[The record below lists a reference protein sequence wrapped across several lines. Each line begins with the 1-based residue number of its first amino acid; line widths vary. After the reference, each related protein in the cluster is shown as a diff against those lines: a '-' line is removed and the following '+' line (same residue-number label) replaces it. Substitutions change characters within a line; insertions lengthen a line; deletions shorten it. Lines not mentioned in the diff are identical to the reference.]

1 VFFGKAAVVDGGQS
15 ILQGFG
21 RPGGMLS
28 EEALCEGHVGRLSG
42 VVTWNGEKAV
52 LAGGRGC
59 GGRRARLER
68 IKKSR
73 QVDHQGLN
81 NHKLPP
87 SSRPEL

>member
-42 VVTWNGEKAV
+42 VVTWNGE
-52 LAGGRGC
+52 
-59 GGRRARLER
+59 E
-68 IKKSR
+68 
-73 QVDHQGLN
+73 
-81 NHKLPP
+81 
-87 SSRPEL
+87 SRPRGRSRLWGPPCAFGAHQKVEAG